1 MNTYEAVMMM
11 LALLT
16 FIIALL
22 SLIVKLLLIIIDKEL
37 KAKKQLPL
45 LW

>member
-22 SLIVKLLLIIIDKEL
+22 SLIVKLLLVIIDKD
-37 KAKKQLPL
+37 KAKK
-45 LW
+45 

>member
-1 MNTYEAVMMM
+1 MNSYEAVMMM

-22 SLIVKLLLIIIDKEL
+22 SLIVKLLLVIIDKD
-37 KAKKQLPL
+37 KAKK
-45 LW
+45 

>member
-1 MNTYEAVMMM
+1 MNSYEAVMMM

-22 SLIVKLLLIIIDKEL
+22 SLIIKLLLVIIDKD
-37 KAKKQLPL
+37 KAKK
-45 LW
+45 

>member
-22 SLIVKLLLIIIDKEL
+22 SLIDKLLLIIIDKEL
-37 KAKKQLPL
+37 KAKK
-45 LW
+45 